1 MPSTPGAISQNVTL
15 IFVVRSIGPCV
26 RRSGI
31 LKRLT
36 THAHV
41 ASERDHSV
49 VSNAASKLMK
59 RNRIGK
65 GIEMNQQ
72 FQQTAGN
79 KTYEIS
85 LSGYGL
91 INSPRLN
98 KGTAFTDHE
107 RDVFGLHGLL
117 PPHVG
122 SLDEQIDRRIKA
134 FREQPNAF
142 HKYSFLRDLQNTNET
157 LFYALLL
164 RNIEEMLPVVYTP
177 TVGEGCQRFSEIWRK
192 PRGLFLSYPNK
203 HRIDQILSHS
213 RYDGVKCIVVSDG
226 ERILGLGDQ
235 GAGGMGIPIG
245 KMALYTALGGI
256 HPEHCLPI
264 LLDVGTDNEDRLKSP
279 IYIGWTH
286 HRVRGEEYDAFVDV
300 FVNSVKKRW
309 PHVLLQWED
318 FAGSN
323 AARLLARYKDQLC
336 TFNDDIQ
343 GTAAVATAT
352 LLSAINVTGVPL
364 EQQKIAV
371 FGFGTAG
378 IGITNLL
385 EQFMH
390 DKGVSVEEARNHFY
404 AIDRYGLITEKGK
417 DVRPEQMPYARKEE
431 EVRGWRQPN
440 GDITLQD
447 VIRHAKPSVLI
458 GVSGQAG
465 AFTEGVVREM
475 ARNTVRPVIFP
486 LSNPTARSEAT
497 PQDLVDWTEGRALI
511 GTGSPFEPVTI
522 WGKKVRIDQT
532 NNSYIFP
539 GLALGIVASR
549 AKRVTDAM
557 VVAAAKELARLVPTQ
572 KDKKANLLPSLSD
585 SRQLSR
591 SIAQAVGRQA
601 IQDGQAQVAGEDSLN
616 RELQAN
622 IWEPVYAPY
631 ERKTGTP

>member
-1 MPSTPGAISQNVTL
+1 M
-15 IFVVRSIGPCV
+15 
-26 RRSGI
+26 
-31 LKRLT
+31 
-36 THAHV
+36 
-41 ASERDHSV
+41 E
-49 VSNAASKLMK
+49 M
-59 RNRIGK
+59 
-65 GIEMNQQ
+65 IEQL
-72 FQQTAGN
+72 QQTTSSN
-79 KTYEIS
+79 TYKVS
-85 LSGYGL
+85 LSGFGL
-91 INSPRLN
+91 LNSPRLN

-122 SLDEQIDRRIKA
+122 TLDEQLARRMKA

-142 HKYSFLRDLQNTNET
+142 HKYSFLRELQNINET
-157 LFYALLL
+157 LFYALLV

-177 TVGEGCQRFSEIWRK
+177 TVGEGCQRFSEVWRK

-203 HRIDQILSHS
+203 DRIERILCHS

-279 IYIGWTH
+279 IYIGWMH
-286 HRVRGEEYDAFVDV
+286 HRVRGQEYDDFVDV
-300 FVNSVKKRW
+300 FVNCVKKRW

-323 AARLLARYKDQLC
+323 AARLLARYKNQLC

-343 GTAAVATAT
+343 GTASVATAT

-364 EQQKIAV
+364 EQQKIVV

-378 IGITNLL
+378 IGITKLL
-385 EQFMH
+385 MQFMQE
-390 DKGVSVEEARNHFY
+390 KGLSEQEARNRFY
-404 AIDRYGLITEKGK
+404 PIDRHGLVTENGKGA
-417 DVRPEQMPYARKEE
+417 RPEQLPYARKEE
-431 EVRGWRQPN
+431 EVLGWRQPN
-440 GDITLQD
+440 GDITLLD
-447 VIRHAKPSVLI
+447 VVRHAKPTVLI

-465 AFTEGVVREM
+465 AFTEESVREM
-475 ARNTVRPVIFP
+475 ARHTIRPVIFP
-486 LSNPTARSEAT
+486 LSNPTSQSEAT

-511 GTGSPFEPVTI
+511 GTGSPFEPVSI
-522 WGKKVRIDQT
+522 WGKKFRVAQT

-539 GLALGIVASR
+539 GLALGIIASK
-549 AKRVTDAM
+549 AKRVTDTM
-557 VVAAAKELARLVPTQ
+557 VMAAAKELVRLAPTQ
-572 KDKKANLLPSLSD
+572 KDKKASLLPSLSD

-601 IQDGQAQVAGEDSLN
+601 IQEGQSQLSDEESLN
-616 RELQAN
+616 RALQAN
-622 IWEPVYAPY
+622 IWEPVYVPY
-631 ERKTGTP
+631 ERSAHSREMVSEG

>member
-1 MPSTPGAISQNVTL
+1 M
-15 IFVVRSIGPCV
+15 
-26 RRSGI
+26 
-31 LKRLT
+31 
-36 THAHV
+36 
-41 ASERDHSV
+41 
-49 VSNAASKLMK
+49 
-59 RNRIGK
+59 
-65 GIEMNQQ
+65 EMDEQ
-72 FQQTAGN
+72 FRQTASN
-79 KTYEIS
+79 QAYQVS
-85 LSGYGL
+85 LSGFGL
-91 INSPRLN
+91 LNSPRLN
-98 KGTAFTDHE
+98 KGTAFSDRE

-122 SLDEQIDRRIKA
+122 TMEEQMERRMQA

-142 HKYSFLRDLQNTNET
+142 HKYAFLRELQNTNET

-192 PRGLFLSYPNK
+192 PRGLFLSYSNK
-203 HRIDQILSHS
+203 DRISQILSHS

-279 IYIGWTH
+279 IYIGWRH

-323 AARLLARYKDQLC
+323 AARLLARYKNQLC

-364 EQQKIAV
+364 EQQKIVV

-378 IGITNLL
+378 IGITTLL
-385 EQFMH
+385 AQFMRE
-390 DKGVSVEEARNHFY
+390 KGLSEQEARNRFY
-404 AIDRYGLITEKGK
+404 AIDRYGLITENGK
-417 DVRPEQMPYARKEE
+417 DVRPGQLPYARKEQ
-431 EVRGWRQPN
+431 EVQGWRQPN
-440 GDITLQD
+440 GEIALLDA
-447 VIRHAKPSVLI
+447 IRHAKPSVLI

-465 AFTEGVVREM
+465 AFTEEAVREM
-475 ARNTVRPVIFP
+475 AKHTIRPVIFP
-486 LSNPTARSEAT
+486 LSNPTSQSEAA

-511 GTGSPFEPVTI
+511 GTGSPFEPVRI
-522 WGKKVRIDQT
+522 WGKKFRVDQT

-539 GLALGIVASR
+539 GLALGIVASK
-549 AKRVTDAM
+549 AKRVTDTM
-557 VVAAAKELARLVPTQ
+557 VIAAAKELVRLAPTQ
-572 KDKKANLLPSLSD
+572 TDKKASLLPSLSD

-591 SIAQAVGRQA
+591 LIAQAVGRQA
-601 IQDGQAQVAGEDSLN
+601 IQEGQSQLSGEESLD

-622 IWEPVYAPY
+622 IWEPVYVPY
-631 ERKTGTP
+631 ERSADSI

>member
-1 MPSTPGAISQNVTL
+1 MKL
-15 IFVVRSIGPCV
+15 I
-26 RRSGI
+26 
-31 LKRLT
+31 
-36 THAHV
+36 
-41 ASERDHSV
+41 
-49 VSNAASKLMK
+49 
-59 RNRIGK
+59 RIGK
-65 GIEMNQQ
+65 GIEMNEQL
-72 FQQTAGN
+72 QQTASN
-79 KTYEIS
+79 KTHQIS

-107 RDVFGLHGLL
+107 RDIFGLHGLL

-122 SLDEQIDRRIKA
+122 SLDEQIERRIQA

-142 HKYSFLRDLQNTNET
+142 HKYSFLRDLQNSNET

-343 GTAAVATAT
+343 GTAAVAAAT

-364 EQQKIAV
+364 EQQKIVV

-390 DKGVSVEEARNHFY
+390 DKGIPEEEARRHFY

-417 DVRPEQMPYARKEE
+417 DVRPEQLPYARKEE

-440 GDITLQD
+440 GEISLQD

-458 GVSGQAG
+458 GVSGQGG
-465 AFTEGVVREM
+465 AFTEDAVREM

-486 LSNPTARSEAT
+486 LSNPTARCEAT
-497 PQDLVDWTEGRALI
+497 PQDLLDWTEGRALI

-539 GLALGIVASR
+539 GLALGIVASK

-557 VVAAAKELARLVPTQ
+557 VMAAAKELARLVPTQ
-572 KDKKANLLPSLSD
+572 KDKKASLLPSLSD
-585 SRQLSR
+585 SRQL
-591 SIAQAVGRQA
+591 
-601 IQDGQAQVAGEDSLN
+601 ESLN
-616 RELQAN
+616 REGRRSPGDSRWRRHRLPAKMAWIAN
-622 IWEPVYAPY
+622 SKRISGNQCTYRTNAKPGRPEMASARRRLISSVSRTLWETTRFRR
-631 ERKTGTP
+631 ERFRPARFRPITRLG

>member
-1 MPSTPGAISQNVTL
+1 MANQPTA
-15 IFVVRSIGPCV
+15 
-26 RRSGI
+26 
-31 LKRLT
+31 
-36 THAHV
+36 
-41 ASERDHSV
+41 
-49 VSNAASKLMK
+49 
-59 RNRIGK
+59 IGK
-65 GIEMNQQ
+65 GTEMIEVQP
-72 FQQTAGN
+72 TSSN
-79 KTYEIS
+79 KAYQIS
-85 LSGYGL
+85 LSGFGL
-91 INSPRLN
+91 LNSPRFN

-122 SLDEQIDRRIKA
+122 TMDEQMERRVQA

-142 HKYSFLRDLQNTNET
+142 HKYSFLRELQNTNET

-203 HRIDQILSHS
+203 HRIDQILSHR

-286 HRVRGEEYDAFVDV
+286 PRVRGEEYDDFVDV
-300 FVNSVKKRW
+300 FVSSVKKRW

-323 AARLLARYKDQLC
+323 ATRLLARYKDQLC

-364 EQQKIAV
+364 EQQKIVV
-371 FGFGTAG
+371 FGFGTAA
-378 IGITNLL
+378 IGITTLL
-385 EQFMH
+385 MQFMQE
-390 DKGVSVEEARNHFY
+390 KGVSEQEARNRFY
-404 AIDRYGLITEKGK
+404 AIDRYGLITENGK
-417 DVRPEQMPYARKEE
+417 DVRPEQLPYARKEQ
-431 EVRGWRQPN
+431 EVRSWRQA
-440 GDITLQD
+440 GREITLLD
-447 VIRHAKPSVLI
+447 VICHTQPSLLI

-465 AFTEGVVREM
+465 AFTEEAVREM
-475 ARNTVRPVIFP
+475 AKHTVRPVIFP
-486 LSNPTARSEAT
+486 LSNPTSRCEAT

-511 GTGSPFEPVTI
+511 GTGSPFEPVRI
-522 WGKKVRIDQT
+522 WGKKIRIDQT

-539 GLALGIVASR
+539 GLALGIIASK

-557 VVAAAKELARLVPTQ
+557 VMAAAKELVRLAPTQ
-572 KDKKANLLPSLSD
+572 KDKKASLLPPLSD
-585 SRQLSR
+585 SRQISL

-601 IQDGQAQVAGEDSLN
+601 MQDGQSQLSGEENLD

-622 IWEPVYAPY
+622 IWEPVYVPY
-631 ERKTGTP
+631 ERKPRSREMATKG